1 VYSLRVLLD
10 QLSIGEYCSM
20 SFSLQAVMRPL
31 VRRVNGADEL
41 FSSTG
46 GMPINTLAQLC
57 WCRHT
62 DGWQTPE

>member
-57 WCRHT
+57 
-62 DGWQTPE
+62 